1 MAIYAVFL
9 FAVCLSATSAVQK
22 PCGLGQCKLV
32 PVGQNP
38 HVKFQQLASEE
49 GVRLVFFNL
58 EIGNNSV
65 HPLESSERFLAKWWI
80 WAKTIREPMLLMTD
94 DAHDVYSLGLLRRQ
108 KRYMTVQLEEQTT
121 GCLASL
127 NASCQDNVVG
137 EMLLSNFRSLSPGN
151 RLPSRDCMCTFH
163 RKRFSREGWETL
175 CCSAQENTD
184 KNDTVYRC
192 GNAPKNGW
200 FVKLFYSISFFLQLI
215 LVLYGPA
222 IPLLLPDWIFNL
234 HHECNKEK
242 SSVRETTEIQQTVEL
257 EDDTDNQMQVTPTNL
272 QDGTVLIDLEENDD
286 SPNELDSGY
295 RQVTPINQQD
305 GTVVIDLEENDDS
318 QNELDNGY
326 RQNNNEVNDS
336 VSLEEFDSR
345 SKALHDPEN
354 DFEFKIP
361 VDDMSPITF
370 CALLSKI
377 PLVQM
382 NFNIRLLLLF
392 FVVFPFVL
400 HIKLAVIF
408 FYELEFYQE
417 VHRKF
422 DYNIPELLERIRFF
436 AAPRFIAGDSWQNIV
451 WQVENTALNAT
462 VCVVLFLILIS
473 IKPKDLLCQKRGEK
487 VGNTGVHCSD
497 SKDSLSSLGE
507 EIVQNLKMHPQQ
519 VCALTFSMHERFMN
533 SLQKC
538 LMKLTLSHKT
548 EKSRIKRA
556 LRSCCVI
563 LFFLPRFLVF
573 AALGIACILIFL
585 IQFGFLLFMLS
596 PSFCLLLFVMRKGQ
610 NIYDSVYKKIRNKP
624 LARLLTVGVSMVT
637 VMVTCFTFIYFV
649 WYVCTTS
656 VACIIKT
663 FLFTIMGVA
672 LNVEHLTPYVVFI
685 LVVLGNINLCYL
697 NLQNR
702 YKEVK
707 DMIFEHWKEETALAF
722 WITSSRTVG
731 TISNGI
737 CIKCSSNHDGT
748 IPKEL
753 FWKVVGG
760 NDESDENQ
768 ILPLETEIFFML
780 RDMALILLFLYL
792 FFLTVLIFET
802 VEDISVIVST
812 FLVFISGVIPTL
824 IFKRFTTKEKFSGYE
839 KLQIEKKIKAAV
851 HKYVLEH
858 KKEILP
864 LYDVRGAPI
873 AWS

>member
-1 MAIYAVFL
+1 M
-9 FAVCLSATSAVQK
+9 
-22 PCGLGQCKLV
+22 
-32 PVGQNP
+32 
-38 HVKFQQLASEE
+38 
-49 GVRLVFFNL
+49 
-58 EIGNNSV
+58 
-65 HPLESSERFLAKWWI
+65 
-80 WAKTIREPMLLMTD
+80 
-94 DAHDVYSLGLLRRQ
+94 
-108 KRYMTVQLEEQTT
+108 
-121 GCLASL
+121 
-127 NASCQDNVVG
+127 
-137 EMLLSNFRSLSPGN
+137 
-151 RLPSRDCMCTFH
+151 
-163 RKRFSREGWETL
+163 
-175 CCSAQENTD
+175 
-184 KNDTVYRC
+184 
-192 GNAPKNGW
+192 
-200 FVKLFYSISFFLQLI
+200 
-215 LVLYGPA
+215 
-222 IPLLLPDWIFNL
+222 
-234 HHECNKEK
+234 
-242 SSVRETTEIQQTVEL
+242 
-257 EDDTDNQMQVTPTNL
+257 
-272 QDGTVLIDLEENDD
+272 LIDPEENDD
-286 SPNELDSGY
+286 SQNELDSGY

-305 GTVVIDLEENDDS
+305 GTVLIDPEENDDSQNELDSGYRQVTPINQQDGTELIDLEENDDS
-318 QNELDNGY
+318 QNELDSGY
-326 RQNNNEVNDS
+326 GQNNNQENDS

-345 SKALHDPEN
+345 CKALLDAEN
-354 DFEFKIP
+354 EFEFKIP
-361 VDDMSPITF
+361 VDDMSPITI

-377 PLVQM
+377 PLVQI

-436 AAPRFIAGDSWQNIV
+436 AAPRCIAGDSWQNIV

-462 VCVVLFLILIS
+462 VCVVLFLILIC
-473 IKPKDLLCQKRGEK
+473 IRPEDLLFQKR
-487 VGNTGVHCSD
+487 VGKAANTGVHCSD
-497 SKDSLSSLGE
+497 SEDSLSSLGE
-507 EIVQNLKMHPQQ
+507 EIVQNLKMQPQQ
-519 VCALTFSMHERFMN
+519 VCALTFSMHEQFMN
-533 SLQKC
+533 LLQKC
-538 LMKLTLSHKT
+538 LMKLTLRHKI
-548 EKSRIKRA
+548 EKSRKKRA
-556 LRSCCVI
+556 LRSFCVM
-563 LFFLPRFLVF
+563 FFILPRFLVF
-573 AALGIACILIFL
+573 AALGIAFILIFL
-585 IQFGFLLFMLS
+585 VQFGLLLFLLT
-596 PSFCLLLFVMRKGQ
+596 PSFSLLLFVIRKGQ
-610 NIYDSVYKKIRNKP
+610 DIYDSAKKKNRCN
-624 LARLLTVGVSMVT
+624 LLVRLLTVGVSIP
-637 VMVTCFTFIYFV
+637 VTCFTFMYFL
-649 WYVCTTS
+649 WYVSTTS

-707 DMIFEHWKEETALAF
+707 DMILEHWKEETALAF
-722 WITSSRTVG
+722 WMISNRTDG

-768 ILPLETEIFFML
+768 ILPLETEIVFMV

-864 LYDVRGAPI
+864 LCDVRGAPI

>member
-9 FAVCLSATSAVQK
+9 FAVSLSATSAVQK
-22 PCGLGQCKLV
+22 PCGVGHCKLL
-32 PVGQNP
+32 PVGQN
-38 HVKFQQLASEE
+38 HLRKFQRLASEE
-49 GVRLVFFNL
+49 DVRLVYFNL

-94 DAHDVYSLGLLRRQ
+94 DAHDIYSLGLLKRQ
-108 KRYMTVQLEEQTT
+108 KRYMTVQLEEQPT
-121 GCLASL
+121 GCLSSL

-137 EMLLSNFRSLSPGN
+137 EMLLSNFTSLSPGN
-151 RLPSRDCMCTFH
+151 RLPSEDCVCTFH
-163 RKRFSREGWETL
+163 KKHFSREGWETL

-215 LVLYGPA
+215 LVLYCPA

-234 HHECNKEK
+234 QHECNKEK
-242 SSVRETTEIQQTVEL
+242 SSVRETAEIQQTVEL
-257 EDDTDNQMQVTPTNL
+257 EDDTDNQVTPINL
-272 QDGTVLIDLEENDD
+272 QDGTVLIDLEEHDD
-286 SPNELDSGY
+286 SQNELDSGY

-305 GTVVIDLEENDDS
+305 GTVLIHPEENDES
-318 QNELDNGY
+318 QNELDSGY
-326 RQNNNEVNDS
+326 RQNNNQENDS

-345 SKALHDPEN
+345 CKALHDAEN
-354 DFEFKIP
+354 EFEFKIP
-361 VDDMSPITF
+361 VDDMSPITI

-377 PLVQM
+377 PLVQI

-422 DYNIPELLERIRFF
+422 DYNIPELLERIRLF

-462 VCVVLFLILIS
+462 VCVVLFLILIC
-473 IKPKDLLCQKRGEK
+473 IRPEDLLCQKRGGK
-487 VGNTGVHCSD
+487 AGNTGVHCSD
-497 SKDSLSSLGE
+497 SEDSLSSLGE
-507 EIVQNLKMHPQQ
+507 EIVQNLKMQPQQ
-519 VCALTFSMHERFMN
+519 VCALTFSMLERFMN
-533 SLQKC
+533 LPQKC
-538 LMKLTLSHKT
+538 LMKLTLRHKI
-548 EKSRIKRA
+548 EKSRKKRA
-556 LRSCCVI
+556 LRSCCVMFSI
-563 LFFLPRFLVF
+563 LPRFLVF

-585 IQFGFLLFMLS
+585 VKFGILLFLLS
-596 PSFCLLLFVMRKGQ
+596 PSFSLLLFVIRKQ
-610 NIYDSVYKKIRNKP
+610 QDIYDSVKKKNRCNQ
-624 LARLLTVGVSMVT
+624 LVRLLTLGVSIP
-637 VMVTCFTFIYFV
+637 VTCFTFIYFL
-649 WYVCTTS
+649 WYVSTTS

-707 DMIFEHWKEETALAF
+707 DMILEHWKEETGLAF
-722 WITSSRTVG
+722 WMISNRTVG

-760 NDESDENQ
+760 NDKSDENQ

-792 FFLTVLIFET
+792 FFMAVLIFET
-802 VEDISVIVST
+802 MEDISVIVST

-824 IFKRFTTKEKFSGYE
+824 IFKRFTTKEKFRGYE

-858 KKEILP
+858 KKEIRP

-873 AWS
+873 AWSYV